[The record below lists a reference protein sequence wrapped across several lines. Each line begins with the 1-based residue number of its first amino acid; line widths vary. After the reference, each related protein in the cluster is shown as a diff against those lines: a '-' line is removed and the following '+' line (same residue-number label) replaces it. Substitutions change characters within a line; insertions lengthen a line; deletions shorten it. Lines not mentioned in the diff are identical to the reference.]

1 MIALIDSDI
10 VAYRVAAASENE
22 TVEVALLRADELM
35 RRILHETD
43 ATEYKAYL
51 SGSDNF
57 RKQIYPAYKANR
69 DDKPRPKYL
78 QAVREFLV
86 TEWKA
91 SVCDGIEADDALGIE
106 QSRAHLDLYLC
117 EFRGLVPRVP
127 TIICSIDKDLLQ
139 IEGQHYNFVK
149 QSAIFV
155 DRMQGLRNF
164 YTQLIMGDR
173 SDNIPGF
180 DGKMRQTVPKFLQS
194 KLDELYLC
202 ETEWEMFEMVRE
214 MYGDDE
220 KLLVSGQCLYI
231 QRKENDLWRFPERE
245 NKE

>member
-35 RRILHETD
+35 RRILHETG
-43 ATEYKAYL
+43 ATEYKAFL
-51 SGSDNF
+51 TGSDNF

-69 DDKPRPKYL
+69 DDKPRPKHL

-106 QSRAHLDLYLC
+106 QSQAEL
-117 EFRGLVPRVP
+117 ES
-127 TIICSIDKDLLQ
+127 TIIASIDKDLLQ
-139 IEGQHYNFVK
+139 VPGLHYNFVK
-149 QSAIFV
+149 QSAITV
-155 DRMQGLRNF
+155 DKQQGLRNF

-173 SDNIPGF
+173 SDNILGF
-180 DGKMRQTVPKFLQS
+180 DGKMRQTVPKFLQP
-194 KLDELYLC
+194 KLDQLYLC
-202 ETEWEMFEMVRE
+202 VDEYEMFEMVRD

-220 KLLVSGQCLYI
+220 AMLVSGQCLYI

-245 NKE
+245 NKEQ